1 MIVRFLNLFLR
12 LTNSAC
18 KFGAIF
24 LISRYISLEAAGQYS
39 IIMATIVLGIYLL
52 GLDFYTYTNRE
63 VLAKKVDIN
72 FAISNHFT
80 LLMTVF
86 FLFLPIFILSPTSF
100 FGDLSKV
107 LIVAIIISE
116 LIGMELSRYLIVL
129 KKPLKASFSIF
140 ARFALWFLPLSALL
154 IFDDINILLE
164 DFFIL
169 WLVFNFASLVV
180 TSIYLKLN
188 FSVKSLDFGWIKK
201 GILISF
207 IFFLGSIFLRLLLN
221 IDRYY
226 IESLLGYE
234 ELAVYGAYI
243 SIAAGITVFVD
254 SLVLSFTYPFLVEMI
269 SEKNSKYKD
278 HKIKMIKNVFIVCIV
293 CMVGIWLIFPVLS
306 ELFGSKLF
314 YERSDTLIILVLA
327 FIVLNISQV
336 YYYVLYAM
344 RKEKIISL
352 MNLLGLSV
360 FLIQISFL
368 NRPESIF
375 DVSIIVSISIIF
387 IAIGRFVMSLKY
399 EKLNYG

>member
-344 RKEKIISL
+344 RKEKI
-352 MNLLGLSV
+352 
-360 FLIQISFL
+360 LI
-368 NRPESIF
+368 
-375 DVSIIVSISIIF
+375 VGIIYMY
-387 IAIGRFVMSLKY
+387 FVVLIKVLT
-399 EKLNYG
+399 EL